1 MSLFTDLKEILTA
14 YANKIKGVESVLNNM
29 NTAETGDKGKVLKV
43 KNVTNGKVSEWE
55 FGDANVEEI
64 TERVSDLGDAV
75 CACLDNVV
83 FENTGD
89 GKQLI
94 ETIRRISHGSPVSLT
109 ASFNPGSNVIYG
121 YYTLASLKKYLTV
134 TARYSNG
141 TTQIVTDYTLSG
153 TLESENSVIT
163 VTYDGVTT
171 TFNVNVN
178 IGRALTASDVVNNGG
193 FNSFTV
199 DSDGSINISSAE
211 TFSILTF
218 PNITHISF
226 ILTPKVGNPY
236 PWWVSYKMVTNNSQ
250 YYCNDGQ
257 KFFKFTKS
265 GSKYNATQTS
275 GIGTITD
282 DTSAQSGNIN
292 RAGIKIEDQTIHCYY
307 KGRHIYTTN
316 ANILGLWQ
324 SNVQYGNITKVRVY
338 EEV

>member
-1 MSLFTDLKEILTA
+1 MSLFTDLKDVFTA

-64 TERVSDLGDAV
+64 TERVSDLGDAI
-75 CACLDNVV
+75 CACLNKVA

-109 ASFNPGSNVIYG
+109 ASFNPGSNIIYG

-141 TTQIVTDYTLSG
+141 TIQTVTDYTLSG
-153 TLESENSVIT
+153 TLESENSIIT
-163 VTYDGVTT
+163 VTYDGITT

-199 DSDGSINISSAE
+199 DNDGSIKFSSAE

-226 ILTPKVGNPY
+226 ILTPKVGSPMGC
-236 PWWVSYKMVTNNSQ
+236 WVPYKMVTNNSQ
-250 YYCNDGQ
+250 YYCNDGAT
-257 KFFKFTKS
+257 FFKFTKS
-265 GSKYNATQTS
+265 GSKYNATQAS
-275 GIGTITD
+275 GIGTITKD
-282 DTSAQSGNIN
+282 YSEQSGVIK
-292 RAGIKIEDQTIHCYY
+292 RAGMKIEGQTLHYY
-307 KGRHIYTTN
+307 YRGQHFYTTN

-324 SNVQYGNITKVRVY
+324 SNIHYGNITNVRVY

>member
-1 MSLFTDLKEILTA
+1 MADISKVRMLNGTEYNYKDAKARSDIEGLK
-14 YANKIKGVESVLNNM
+14 
-29 NTAETGDKGKVLKV
+29 AETGTL
-43 KNVTNGKVSEWE
+43 
-55 FGDANVEEI
+55 
-64 TERVSDLGDAV
+64 TERVSDLGDAI
-75 CACLDNVV
+75 CACLNKVA

-109 ASFNPGSNVIYG
+109 ASFNPGSNIIYG

-134 TARYSNG
+134 TARYRNG
-141 TTQIVTDYTLSG
+141 TIQTVTDYTLSG
-153 TLESENSVIT
+153 TLESENSIIT
-163 VTYDGVTT
+163 VTYDGITT

-193 FNSFTV
+193 FKSFTV
-199 DSDGSINISSAE
+199 DSNGSINFSSAE

-226 ILTPKVGNPY
+226 ILTPKVGTPQV
-236 PWWVSYKMVTNNSQ
+236 WWVPYKMVTNNSQ

-257 KFFKFTKS
+257 TFFKFTKS
-265 GSKYNATQTS
+265 ASKYNATQVS
-275 GIGTITD
+275 GVGTVTD
-282 DTSAQSGNIN
+282 DTSALSGNIN
-292 RAGIKIEDQTIHCYY
+292 RAGMKIEGQTIHCYY
-307 KGRHIYTTN
+307 RGRHIYTTN

-324 SNVQYGNITKVRVY
+324 SNIHYGNITNVRVY